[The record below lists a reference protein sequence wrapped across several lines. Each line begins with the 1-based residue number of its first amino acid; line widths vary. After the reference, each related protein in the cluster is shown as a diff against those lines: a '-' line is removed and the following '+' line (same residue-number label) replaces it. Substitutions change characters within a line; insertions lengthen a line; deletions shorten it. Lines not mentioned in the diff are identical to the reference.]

1 MISDG
6 ISMDTGNSTPQGA
19 QKDARRDVPVDV
31 SFTTDNPDVEDDSL
45 PLDGSITTKDTEP
58 TDQTGLHPDETRIL
72 QGSEATQTAE
82 SAVDVS
88 VVPPTPSM
96 SNNETAN
103 TLNDS

>member
-6 ISMDTGNSTPQGA
+6 ISMDTGNSTPQSA
-19 QKDARRDVPVDV
+19 QKDAWRDMPTDV
-31 SFTTDNPDVEDDSL
+31 SFTSENPDVQDDSM

-72 QGSEATQTAE
+72 QGSEATSTAE

-88 VVPPTPSM
+88 TVPPTPSM
-96 SNNETAN
+96 SNDETAN
-103 TLNDS
+103 TLNR